1 MLKVNGHASSLCFA
15 WNCLAEPFLSSRLTL
30 PLCTCRASGNPS
42 KLTTPTTREFG
53 CTLRSITLNTALI
66 PPFTSLTT
74 LPCLV
79 WICGRWET
87 GWLLLSHVS
96 FAVTAGP
103 TVQLWHFFRWNLAP
117 SLITSW
123 SQMMWRKQRTSE
135 MKHGVWQRYVRN
147 SFFYRSCFMCAACLC
162 FANANLFTL

>member
-1 MLKVNGHASSLCFA
+1 MWNSLTG
-15 WNCLAEPFLSSRLTL
+15 PFLCSRLTL
-30 PLCTCRASGNPS
+30 PLCNCRESGNPS
-42 KLTTPTTREFG
+42 KLTTPTTKELG

-66 PPFTSLTT
+66 PPFTNLTA
-74 LPCLV
+74 LAFLV

-87 GWLLLSHVS
+87 GWLLLSNVS

-123 SQMMWRKQRTSE
+123 SQTMWRKQRTSE
-135 MKHGVWQRYVRN
+135 MRHGVWQRYVRN
-147 SFFYRSCFMCAACLC
+147 FFSQLVFHMCSLLALLMQCIHAV
-162 FANANLFTL
+162 T